1 MHTHPPNLLPA
12 LVRIEHA
19 REPVTDRTT
28 LPIVLEQVATELR
41 SLLGVAQV
49 TITLRADLFVP
60 PFALEVRSGTA
71 GRGATAAPPPTPPVH
86 GGEPD
91 STTSVTGMA
100 RNIPTPASTGEN
112 WTAHLHWAGVE
123 LGTVTLRPPPNPP
136 VHGGEPDASALE
148 TILPLLL
155 RVASESIAEVR
166 AVELLVQQT
175 QEQVRRQLALDLH
188 DNVKQALPA
197 ILLLARNAAADV
209 DTHPQRAVERLQA
222 IQEAARQGLE
232 QVEFLIGIL
241 RGQSTLEDLHTTLID
256 LREQFRSI
264 APDLQ
269 IDVALDMPDV
279 PAPIAAC
286 IVSLVRNA
294 LSNTV
299 QHAQAQTAQIV
310 IRHDQTHVLVQV
322 YDDGR
327 GCHPDTALAAPGIG
341 MESMFERVKHLKGQT
356 ILRTTDRGGLCVEA
370 RLPLPH

>member
-1 MHTHPPNLLPA
+1 MHIHPPTLLPA

-28 LPIVLEQVATELR
+28 LPVVLEQVATELR
-41 SLLGVAQV
+41 NLLGVAQV

-71 GRGATAAPPPTPPVH
+71 GSGATAAH
-86 GGEPD
+86 
-91 STTSVTGMA
+91 
-100 RNIPTPASTGEN
+100 
-112 WTAHLHWAGVE
+112 TACLHWAGVE
-123 LGTVTLRPPPNPP
+123 LGTVTLLPA
-136 VHGGEPDASALE
+136 PDEAALG

-197 ILLLARNAAADV
+197 MLLLARNAAADV
-209 DTHPQRAVERLQA
+209 DTHPQRACERLQA
-222 IQEAARQGLE
+222 IQEAARQAIE
-232 QVEFLIGIL
+232 QVTFLIGIL

-256 LREQFRSI
+256 LREQFRNI

-269 IDVALDMPDV
+269 IDVALDVPDV

-294 LSNTV
+294 LLNTV

-310 IRHDQTHVLVQV
+310 IGHDQRHVLVQV

-327 GCHPDTALAAPGIG
+327 GCDPHTALAAPGIG

-370 RLPLPH
+370 RLPLPR

>member
-1 MHTHPPNLLPA
+1 MHMHPPTLLPA

-19 REPVTDRTT
+19 REPITDRTT
-28 LPIVLEQVATELR
+28 LPVLLEQVATELR
-41 SLLGVAQV
+41 TLLVVDQV
-49 TITLRADLFVP
+49 MITLRADLFVP

-71 GRGATAAPPPTPPVH
+71 GSVVTAVPPPTPPST

-91 STTSVTGMA
+91 SATSATGMA
-100 RNIPTPASTGEN
+100 RNPPTPPSTEGKR
-112 WTAHLHWAGVE
+112 TACLHWAGVE
-123 LGTVTLRPPPNPP
+123 LGTVTLMPA
-136 VHGGEPDASALE
+136 PDEAALE

-175 QEQVRRQLALDLH
+175 QERIRRQLAIDLH

-197 ILLLARNAAADV
+197 ILLLARNAAADI
-209 DTHPQRAVERLQA
+209 DTRPQRACERLQA
-222 IQEAARQGLE
+222 IQEAARQAIE

-269 IDVALDMPDV
+269 IDVALDVPDV
-279 PAPIAAC
+279 PTPIAAC

-299 QHAQAQTAQIV
+299 EHAQAQTAQIV
-310 IRHDQTHVLVQV
+310 INHDQTHVLVQV
-322 YDDGR
+322 YDDGC
-327 GCHPDTALAAPGIG
+327 GCDPHTALAAPGIG

-356 ILRTTDRGGLCVEA
+356 TLRATDNGGLCVEA